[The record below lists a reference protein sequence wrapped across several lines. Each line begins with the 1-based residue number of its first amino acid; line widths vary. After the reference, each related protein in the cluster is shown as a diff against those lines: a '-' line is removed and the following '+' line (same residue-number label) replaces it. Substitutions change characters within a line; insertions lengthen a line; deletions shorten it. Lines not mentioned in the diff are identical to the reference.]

1 MSRKP
6 PSSRQPMARPK
17 ARRAERKPKPA
28 SRKSASRKSAPRK
41 SAEGNRK
48 RAAGAYHRPG
58 PGQFLARH
66 ARLFIGSIGRL
77 VRHPLATLM
86 TVAVIAI
93 ALALPAA
100 LQLFVNNGRSL
111 SGHWD
116 DAIEISV
123 YLEREV
129 TAAQAEELA
138 RSLRGDEAISDV
150 ALITADTALEEFREH
165 SGFGEALEALPDNP
179 LPHLLVLLPAPG
191 HSSADD
197 IARLAE
203 RLQAELPADLVQVDT
218 EWVGRFH
225 AMLEIIRRAVALAAG
240 LLAIGVVIIVGNTIR
255 LDIQNRRDE
264 IEVAKLIGATDGF
277 IRGPFLYTGF
287 WYGLLGG
294 LLAFGLVAL
303 ALLALEGPVRRLAG
317 LYASGFRLEGLGAT
331 GAVALSLGGA
341 ALGWLGSW
349 VSATRNMRRIE
360 PGN

>member
-1 MSRKP
+1 
-6 PSSRQPMARPK
+6 MARPK
-17 ARRAERKPKPA
+17 ARRAERKAQRAP
-28 SRKSASRKSAPRK
+28 RKSAPRK
-41 SAEGNRK
+41 SAETNRR

-66 ARLFIGSIGRL
+66 ARLFVGSIGRL

-123 YLEREV
+123 YLERQV
-129 TAAQAEELA
+129 TAAQAQELA
-138 RSLRGDEAISDV
+138 RTLEADAAIDEV
-150 ALITADTALEEFREH
+150 ALITADSALEEFREH

-179 LPHLLVLLPAPG
+179 LPNLLVLLPAPG
-191 HSSADD
+191 HSAADQ
-197 IARLAE
+197 IASLAD
-203 RLQAELPADLVQVDT
+203 RLQAELPADMVQVDT

-225 AMLEIIRRAVALAAG
+225 AMLEIIRRVIALAAG

-317 LYASGFRLEGLGAT
+317 LYASGFRLRGLGLP
-331 GAVALSLGGA
+331 GALALSLGGA